1 MEVIP
6 VSLGKHSRIHT
17 GGLQH
22 YMSQY
27 VQEKERKKI
36 KLENP
41 VAHREFIFSIIPTAD
56 K

>member
-1 MEVIP
+1 
-6 VSLGKHSRIHT
+6 
-17 GGLQH
+17 
-22 YMSQY
+22 MSQY

-56 K
+56 KWARIIIFFPSHNCPNHEDY